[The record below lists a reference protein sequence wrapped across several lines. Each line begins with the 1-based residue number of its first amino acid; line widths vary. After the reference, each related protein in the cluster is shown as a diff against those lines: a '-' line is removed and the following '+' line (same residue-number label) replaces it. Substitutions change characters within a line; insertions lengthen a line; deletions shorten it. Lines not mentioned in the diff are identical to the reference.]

1 MLISSLKEA
10 VMARLRHPI
19 RIQAGT
25 LLEMANR
32 IEVAAEVQREELM
45 VVVKP
50 QTTEAKELKAS

>member
-10 VMARLRHPI
+10 VMAHLRHPI